1 MEEKSGFPAV
11 QNKHREA
18 KSPPL
23 PHSHP
28 YWGVNGLL
36 NTGIEAPGN
45 ASLSKGGVGGGKG
58 VGVLGGDYFS

>member
-1 MEEKSGFPAV
+1 MEEKSGFPEV

-28 YWGVNGLL
+28 YLGSEQPLK
-36 NTGIEAPGN
+36 TGIKAPGH
-45 ASLSKGGVGGGKG
+45 ASLSKGG
-58 VGVLGGDYFS
+58 